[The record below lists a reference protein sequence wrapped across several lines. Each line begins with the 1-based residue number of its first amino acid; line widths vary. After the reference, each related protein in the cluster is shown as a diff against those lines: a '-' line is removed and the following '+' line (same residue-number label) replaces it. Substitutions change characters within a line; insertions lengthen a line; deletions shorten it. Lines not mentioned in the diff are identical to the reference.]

1 MGPVE
6 KRLRDQISKYGT
18 ICLGLVD
25 TENTNVEDAIK
36 ISSLCEQA
44 GCSGVLIGGSTAVD
58 QIYLDL
64 IIKKIKKKVKIP
76 IILFPSNISGIAP
89 NADAI
94 LFSSLIN
101 SDNPYFIVQA
111 QALGALLVKKYDL
124 EALPLAYIIVG
135 EGGTAGFIGRARGIP
150 PDKPDIANMY
160 ALAAQYM
167 GMRFIYLEAGSGMIS
182 HLPLEMISHVKRN
195 TNTIL
200 IVGGGIKNPLDA
212 TKIAQAGADI
222 IIIGTLLEKKGFEN
236 AFKKLVRSIKNTKKS
251 NP

>member
-18 ICLGLVD
+18 ICLGLID
-25 TENTNVEDAIK
+25 SENTNVENAIK
-36 ISSLCEQA
+36 IGSLCEQA

-58 QIYLDL
+58 QIYLDSL
-64 IIKKIKKKVKIP
+64 IKKVKKNIKIP

-101 SDNPYFIVQA
+101 SDSPYFIIQA
-111 QALGALLVKKYDL
+111 QALGALLIKKYNL
-124 EALPLAYIIVG
+124 EAIPLAYIIVG

-150 PDKPDIANMY
+150 PNKPEIANMY
-160 ALAAQYM
+160 SLAAQYM

-182 HLPLEMISHVKRN
+182 HLPLDMISHVKRN
-195 TNTIL
+195 TNAIL
-200 IVGGGIKNPLDA
+200 MVGGGIKNPAEA

-222 IIIGTLLEKKGFEN
+222 IIIGTLLEKKGFGD
-236 AFKKLVRSIKNTKKS
+236 AFQKLVRSIKRS
-251 NP
+251 NK

>member
-6 KRLRDQISKYGT
+6 KRLRDQISKHGT
-18 ICLGLVD
+18 ICLGLID
-25 TENTNVEDAIK
+25 SENTNVENAIK
-36 ISSLCEQA
+36 IGSLCEQA

-58 QIYLDL
+58 QIYLDSL
-64 IIKKIKKKVKIP
+64 IKKVKKNIKIP

-101 SDNPYFIVQA
+101 SDNPYFIIQA
-111 QALGALLVKKYDL
+111 QALGALLIKKYNL
-124 EALPLAYIIVG
+124 EAIPLAYIIVG

-150 PDKPDIANMY
+150 PNKPEIANMY

-182 HLPLEMISHVKRN
+182 HLPLDMISHVKRN
-195 TNTIL
+195 TNAIL
-200 IVGGGIKNPLDA
+200 MVGGGIKNPVEA

-222 IIIGTLLEKKGFEN
+222 IIIGTLLEKKGFGD
-236 AFKKLVRSIKNTKKS
+236 AFQKLVRSIKRSKK
-251 NP
+251 